1 VIAIRRTAPSVYD
14 DAWNIRHRAE
24 APLQRADRNFTELLQ
39 ELRVAQTGVQI
50 LFAFLL
56 TLSFMDRFAAID
68 TFQRAVYVS
77 TLVASATTV
86 ALLVAPVAAHRLMFQ
101 CGRKRELVRVTHR
114 MAVLGLVSLAV
125 TMLAGMLLVL
135 DVVVGRVAALTVVA
149 ALAVVFGTLWAGVP
163 LRVLRG
169 PVLPRSARS
178 RPGRQKVP
186 SRQKVPGRRP
196 SSPMSAGSRTPSTV
210 AAVRRSAVPLS
221 VSSRRRMTPSRSAHG
236 QISSRGTPRA
246 RMVAAATSPPATS

>member
-68 TFQRAVYVS
+68 TFQRVVYVS

-125 TMLAGMLLVL
+125 TMLAGVLLVL
-135 DVVVGRVAALTVVA
+135 DVVVGRVAALTIVA

-169 PVLPRSARS
+169 PVLPRTGRWRPGSQRVRS
-178 RPGRQKVP
+178 RR
-186 SRQKVPGRRP
+186 

-210 AAVRRSAVPLS
+210 PAVRRSAVPLS

>member
-1 VIAIRRTAPSVYD
+1 MTAIRRTTPSVHD
-14 DAWNIRHRAE
+14 DAWNIEHRAE

-68 TFQRAVYVS
+68 TFQRVVYVA

-135 DVVVGRVAALTVVA
+135 DVVVGRVAALGVVA
-149 ALAVVFGTLWAGVP
+149 ALAVVFGTLWAGIP

-169 PVLPRSARS
+169 PVLPRS
-178 RPGRQKVP
+178 GR
-186 SRQKVPGRRP
+186 
-196 SSPMSAGSRTPSTV
+196 
-210 AAVRRSAVPLS
+210 
-221 VSSRRRMTPSRSAHG
+221 
-236 QISSRGTPRA
+236 
-246 RMVAAATSPPATS
+246 